1 MVSNPCLSHERSE
14 TETLVQLVC
23 TVVKDDFKPRGYLP
37 YLPDTNFV
45 MCSYAVSFFDQS
57 LDLEKHDALLF

>member
-1 MVSNPCLSHERSE
+1 M
-14 TETLVQLVC
+14 QLVC